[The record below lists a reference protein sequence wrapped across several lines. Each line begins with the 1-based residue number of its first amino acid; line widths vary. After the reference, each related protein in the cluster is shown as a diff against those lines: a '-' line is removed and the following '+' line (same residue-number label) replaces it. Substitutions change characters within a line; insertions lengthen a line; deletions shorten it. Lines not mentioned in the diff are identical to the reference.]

1 MERVL
6 QKPKG
11 SMPAVRRKRGLARI
25 LAWKWAYFFML
36 LPGLVV
42 LLINNYIPMFGV
54 VIAFQ
59 KYNMV
64 SKPASLDWVPQLF
77 YNIVENFRQGNLPLV
92 SHLDASGQLITEK
105 NIFGNFAFLF
115 NSPDSWTITRN
126 TVLYNVAFIILGL
139 VVSVA
144 FAIILS
150 ELRNKRTAKVYQ
162 SLMFLPYFLSWV
174 IVGYLAYGFFGN
186 EYGYVNKSILGPLGM
201 AQQFYAK
208 PVYWPFILIFFNLWK
223 YSGYNCVVYLAS
235 ITGIDTELY
244 EAATI
249 DGANRWQRIRHITIP
264 MLKPLMII
272 LTVLAIGRIFNS
284 DFGLFYQ
291 VPRQQGALFSTTQVI
306 DTYVYNA
313 LVRLSNV
320 GMASAAGLFQSVVG
334 FVCIFLA
341 NWGVRK
347 IDSEKAVF

>member
-1 MERVL
+1 MVKSVP
-6 QKPKG
+6 QA
-11 SMPAVRRKRGLARI
+11 PAQPVTRKTAPRKRFRSFR
-25 LAWKWAYFFML
+25 WEYWVMV

-42 LLINNYIPMFGV
+42 LFINNYVPMLGV
-54 VIAFQ
+54 SLAFQ
-59 KYNMV
+59 KYNNV
-64 SKPASLDWVPQLF
+64 PKPASLGWVPQLF
-77 YNIVENFRQGNLPLV
+77 YNIIENFKRGNLPLV
-92 SHLDASGQLITEK
+92 SHLDANGQIVSEK

-126 TVLYNVAFIILGL
+126 TVAYNLVFIVLGL
-139 VVSVA
+139 IVSVA

-162 SLMFLPYFLSWV
+162 SFMFLPYFLSWV

-186 EYGYVNKSILGPLGM
+186 EYGFINKSILEPLGM
-201 AQQFYAK
+201 PQQFYAN
-208 PVYWPFILIFFNLWK
+208 PAYWPFILVFFNLWK
-223 YSGYNCVVYLAS
+223 YTGYNCVVYLAA

-249 DGANRWQRIRHITIP
+249 DGANRWQRIVHITVP

-291 VPRQQGALFSTTQVI
+291 VPRQQGALFATTQVI

-313 LVRLSNV
+313 LVRLSNI
-320 GMASAAGLFQSVVG
+320 GMASAAGLYQSVVG

-341 NWGVRK
+341 NAFVRK

>member
-1 MERVL
+1 M
-6 QKPKG
+6 
-11 SMPAVRRKRGLARI
+11 I
-25 LAWKWAYFFML
+25 
-36 LPGLVV
+36 LPGLFV
-42 LLINNYIPMFGV
+42 LLINNYIPMLGV
-54 VIAFQ
+54 VLAFQ
-59 KYNMV
+59 KYTNV
-64 SKPASLDWVPQLF
+64 RKPASLDWVPQLF
-77 YNIVENFRQGNLPLV
+77 YNIIENFKQGNLPLV
-92 SHLDASGQLITEK
+92 SYFDANGQIAQRK
-105 NIFGNFAFLF
+105 DVFGNFAFLF
-115 NSPDSWTITRN
+115 NSPDSWIITRN
-126 TVLYNVAFIILGL
+126 TVLYNIAFIILGL
-139 VVSVA
+139 IVSVA

-186 EYGYVNKSILGPLGM
+186 EYGYVNKSILEPLGIP
-201 AQQFYAK
+201 QQFYAN

-223 YSGYNCVVYLAS
+223 YTGYNCVVYLAA

-249 DGANRWQRIRHITIP
+249 DGANRWQRIWNITIP

-291 VPRQQGALFSTTQVI
+291 VPRQQGALFATTQVI

-313 LVRLSNV
+313 LVRLSNI
-320 GMASAAGLFQSVVG
+320 GMASAAGLYQSVVG

-341 NWGVRK
+341 NWVVRK

>member
-1 MERVL
+1 MEKAMPQAVTK
-6 QKPKG
+6 KPI
-11 SMPAVRRKRGLARI
+11 RRKKSRLKHFTARWEYLVMI
-25 LAWKWAYFFML
+25 

-42 LLINNYIPMFGV
+42 LFINNYVPMFGIA
-54 VIAFQ
+54 IAFQ
-59 KYNMV
+59 KYNNV
-64 SKPASLDWVPQLF
+64 SKPASLGWIPQLF
-77 YNIVENFRQGNLPLV
+77 YNIFENFKKGSLPLV
-92 SHLDASGQLITEK
+92 SHFDANGTLVSEK
-105 NIFGNFAFLF
+105 SIFGNFAFLF
-115 NSPDSWTITRN
+115 NSPDSWMATRN
-126 TVLYNVAFIILGL
+126 TVLYNIVFIALGL
-139 VVSVA
+139 VVAVG

-150 ELRNKRTAKVYQ
+150 ELRNKRTAKAYQ

-186 EYGYVNKSILGPLGM
+186 EYGYINKSILEPLGM

-208 PVYWPFILIFFNLWK
+208 PVYWPFILTFFNIWK
-223 YSGYNCVVYLAS
+223 YSGYNCVIYLAA

-249 DGANRWQRIRHITIP
+249 DGANRWQRIRNITLP
-264 MLKPLMII
+264 MLQPLMII

-291 VPRQQGALFSTTQVI
+291 VPRQQGSLFPTTQVI

-313 LVRLSNV
+313 LIRLSNV
-320 GMASAAGLFQSVVG
+320 GMASAAGLYQSVVG

-341 NWGVRK
+341 NMAVRK
-347 IDSEKAVF
+347 IDRDKAVF

>member
-1 MERVL
+1 ME
-6 QKPKG
+6 KT
-11 SMPAVRRKRGLARI
+11 MPQTAANPTTKRKRGLSKLFKARWEYLVMI
-25 LAWKWAYFFML
+25 
-36 LPGLVV
+36 LPGLIV

-54 VIAFQ
+54 ALAFQ
-59 KYNMV
+59 KYNNV
-64 SKPASLDWVPQLF
+64 PKPASLGWIPQLF
-77 YNIVENFRQGNLPLV
+77 YNIVENFRRGSLPLV
-92 SHLDASGQLITEK
+92 SHFDANGTIVSEK
-105 NIFGNFAFLF
+105 SIFGNFAFLF
-115 NSPDSWTITRN
+115 NSADSWTITRN
-126 TVLYNVAFIILGL
+126 TVLYNIVFIALGL
-139 VVSVA
+139 VVAVG

-150 ELRNKRTAKVYQ
+150 ELRNKRTAKAYQ

-186 EYGYVNKSILGPLGM
+186 EYGYINKSILEPLGM

-208 PVYWPFILIFFNLWK
+208 PVFWPFILIFFNLWK

-235 ITGIDTELY
+235 ISGIDTEMY

-249 DGANRWQRIRHITIP
+249 DGANRWQRIRNITIP

-291 VPRQQGALFSTTQVI
+291 VPRQQGALFPTTQVI

-313 LVRLSNV
+313 LVRLSNI
-320 GMASAAGLFQSVVG
+320 GMASAAGLYQAVVG
-334 FVCIFLA
+334 FVCIFMA
-341 NWGVRK
+341 NWFVRK